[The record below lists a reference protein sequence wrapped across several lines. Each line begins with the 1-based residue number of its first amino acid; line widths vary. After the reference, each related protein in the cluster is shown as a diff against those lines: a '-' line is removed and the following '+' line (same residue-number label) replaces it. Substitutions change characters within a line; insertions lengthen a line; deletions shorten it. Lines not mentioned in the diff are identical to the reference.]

1 MSPTELKIR
10 QRHLMKSKDKKKF
23 LINLQENFGGNEE
36 TVTKIVSA
44 KSKIEWVKLD
54 QNQELFAIDD
64 VMTFWL
70 VDGIYIP
77 LLSYLMKYPN
87 APFKYVI
94 VDHGA
99 IKFVSKG
106 ADVMRPGIT
115 TFDPKIKKGDVVL
128 VKDPVHN
135 RVLSVG
141 QAMYDTD
148 EMEAMTKGK
157 VLKCIHS
164 LTDAIWQFSKNF

>member
-1 MSPTELKIR
+1 MTPTDLKIH

-23 LINLQENFGGNEE
+23 LMDLQTDLGSAD
-36 TVTKIVSA
+36 IVAKMVSS

-70 VDGIYIP
+70 VDGHYIP
-77 LLSYLMKYPN
+77 LLSFLMKH
-87 APFKYVI
+87 ADTPFKWVI
-94 VDHGA
+94 VDQGA
-99 IKFVSKG
+99 IQFVSKG

-115 TFDPKIKKGDVVL
+115 TFDPSIKKGDIVL

-135 RVLSVG
+135 RVLSVA
-141 QAMYDTD
+141 QALYDTK
-148 EMEAMTKGK
+148 EMAAMTKGK